1 MKSLFCMLG
10 LLYTVSA
17 EGSTSREF
25 VEAARD
31 YKSTCINKLLDE
43 LRTSGCETIFRQGH
57 GDQINAFACVSTFE
71 QNTVTD
77 NSYVAYNRLY
87 WAGYNVK
94 SADQFVYCQDDKQII
109 YAQQLFNK
117 VTK

>member
-1 MKSLFCMLG
+1 MKNLFCILG
-10 LLYTVSA
+10 FLYTVSA

-71 QNTVTD
+71 QNTATD
-77 NSYVAYNRLY
+77 NSYVAYNRVY
-87 WAGYNVK
+87 WAGYDVK
-94 SADQFVYCQDDKQII
+94 TVNQTVYCQDDQQTI

-117 VTK
+117 KIK